1 MIIIGFVLSQIQV
14 MVIFYIILESSHDD
28 IMKKLNSTN
37 IDIVDETNLKNIQEN
52 IKEFQK
58 SFDVLSN
65 QKQVDID

>member
-1 MIIIGFVLSQIQV
+1 

>member
-1 MIIIGFVLSQIQV
+1 

-28 IMKKLNSTN
+28 IMNKLNSTN

>member
-1 MIIIGFVLSQIQV
+1 
-14 MVIFYIILESSHDD
+14 MVIFYIILESSHGD